1 MGDPGDWQD
10 AAFEA
15 WLMQVEMEW
24 SEESYFVA
32 VFVEG
37 PDDVMFLKTVASTL
51 KQAGYLKA
59 DFDDVQIGLLP
70 FGGDLLCHWI
80 DSTAIHRL
88 TRRFGVVVDSDRKE
102 PHHNIPGK
110 KLNWKRACEKADGL
124 FFILRKRE
132 IENYLHPDAIAR
144 TGHELKLY
152 GDFTDMKALFGP
164 NIIKVIDKMTAEEI
178 LERDSYEEDGV
189 IHHELKE
196 IAEAFLALPRSW
208 P

>member
-15 WLMQVEMEW
+15 WLAQAEMEW
-24 SEESYFVA
+24 SREAYYAA

-37 PDDVMFLKTVASTL
+37 PDDIMFWKTVASKL

-59 DFDDVQIGLLP
+59 DFDDEQVGLLP
-70 FGGDLLCHWI
+70 SGGDLLSHWI
-80 DSTAIHRL
+80 SSGAIQRL
-88 TRRFGVVVDSDRKE
+88 ARRFGVVVDSDRKN
-102 PHHNIPGK
+102 PCHNVSSK
-110 KLNWKRACEKADGL
+110 KLNWKQTCEKAGGR

-144 TGHELKLY
+144 TGRELLPY
-152 GDFTDMKALFGP
+152 DDFTDMKSAFGP
-164 NIIKVIDKMTAEEI
+164 NIVKVIDEMTVEEI
-178 LERDSYEEDGV
+178 LEMDSYEEDDV
-189 IHHELKE
+189 SHHELKE
-196 IAEAFLALPRSW
+196 IVEAFLALPGSW